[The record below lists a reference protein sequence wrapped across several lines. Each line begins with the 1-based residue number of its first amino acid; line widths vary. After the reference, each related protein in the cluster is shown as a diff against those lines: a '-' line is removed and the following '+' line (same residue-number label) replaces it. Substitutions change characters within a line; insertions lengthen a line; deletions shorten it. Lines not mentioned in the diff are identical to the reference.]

1 MEMLVVFAV
10 FIVLVVAW
18 LFFWAIPVPLWVSAI
33 AAKVSISLFTLVGM
47 RLRRVPPSLIVNQL
61 IAATK
66 AGLTVK
72 TDALEA
78 HYLAGGNVS
87 AVVNALIAA
96 DKAAID
102 LSFERAC
109 AIDLAGRNVLEA
121 VKMSVLPKVITTP
134 MTFCATINAIIHCGA
149 RPVLAAGRT
158 VIGLL
163 DPAQGLGPREITA
176 IAAAYGCEATVF
188 KKDGPD
194 HPLEAVAD
202 EFLAAVAAAL
212 AAGKPT
218 SVIVLG
224 HGLPTE
230 IQSYHIRFER
240 LAKTLLDAASAG
252 SQPQP
257 VGAEA
262 GGLAPAPDAAAA
274 PIDLSQLVV
283 ICDDCFSADFHIN
296 LLGELERE
304 AARRGRPLHSL
315 PVCIAGTNRD
325 CVGHA
330 DVGEK
335 FVPHFWRDVI
345 ELCFIRR
352 PLPEAVTLADFF
364 GKVDNMMYG
373 YGRAPVVEDGR
384 VARYRLVDPEMVQDP
399 VVFVPLDE
407 ADLAR
412 LREILGL
419 PADAPLPRWLDVG

>member
-1 MEMLVVFAV
+1 MFTTNPWSALALAAWFAV
-10 FIVLVVAW
+10 AAQVAGVKPAVAPQAGGPAEFAAFEAGIGREVAARLGCTAKHW
-18 LFFWAIPVPLWVSAI
+18 RQIAPAVHHLATQHAEAI
-33 AAKVSISLFTLVGM
+33 APLTPERQVATL
-47 RLRRVPPSLIVNQL
+47 
-61 IAATK
+61 AALAEFIDSK
-66 AGLTVK
+66 RQAAG
-72 TDALEA
+72 
-78 HYLAGGNVS
+78 
-87 AVVNALIAA
+87 
-96 DKAAID
+96 
-102 LSFERAC
+102 
-109 AIDLAGRNVLEA
+109 
-121 VKMSVLPKVITTP
+121 
-134 MTFCATINAIIHCGA
+134 AT
-149 RPVLAAGRT
+149 PVLAAGRT

-176 IAAAYGCEATVF
+176 IADAYDCEATVF
-188 KKDGPD
+188 KQDGAGQSLD
-194 HPLEAVAD
+194 AVAG
-202 EFLAAVAAAL
+202 EFLAAVTAAL
-212 AAGKPT
+212 DAGKPT
-218 SVIVLG
+218 SLIVLG

-240 LAKTLLDAASAG
+240 LAKALLDAASEG
-252 SQPQP
+252 PQP
-257 VGAEA
+257 VGTAA
-262 GGLAPAPDAAAA
+262 GGSAPAPAATATA
-274 PIDLSQLVV
+274 IDLSQLVV

-304 AARRGRPLHSL
+304 AARRGRPLESL

-352 PLPEAVTLADFF
+352 PLPEAVTLGDFF

-373 YGRAPVVEDGR
+373 YGRAPIVEDGR
-384 VARYRLVDPEMVQDP
+384 VTGYRLVDPEMVQDP

-412 LREILGL
+412 LREILAL